1 MTYHIHPLG
10 DQGLC
15 INWGNTIDSKINSLV
30 LALTE
35 RLHQLQ
41 LPAVL
46 DLIPA
51 YSSLSI
57 LFDAR
62 RLLRESPHRQP
73 YDCMRKQVEQEI
85 QTITEVN
92 FSEGRSV
99 EIPVCYDH
107 SLAPD
112 LERIARQ
119 TKLDPAEI
127 IRLHSSRTYRVFML
141 GFLPG
146 FPYMGTVDGRIAAP
160 RLASPRQSVPAGS
173 VGIAGSQTGIYPLDA
188 PGGWNLI
195 GRTPLRL
202 FDPNGAEPALLRP
215 GDQVRFTPISLAT
228 FQKNNTAP

>member
-1 MTYHIHPLG
+1 MTYQIHPLG

-15 INWGNTIDSKINSLV
+15 ISWGNTIDIQINH
-30 LALTE
+30 LALALAE
-35 RLHQLQ
+35 HLQQLQ
-41 LPAVL
+41 LPGVL

-51 YSSLSI
+51 YSSLGV

-62 RLLRESPHRQP
+62 RLLREFPHQQP
-73 YDCMRKQVEQEI
+73 YDYMCKRVELEI
-85 QTITEVN
+85 QKIVEVD
-92 FSEGRSV
+92 FSKGRSV
-99 EIPVCYDH
+99 EIPVCYDP

-119 TKLDPAEI
+119 SKLDTTEI
-127 IRLHSSRTYRVFML
+127 IHLHSSRTYRVYML

-146 FPYMGTVDGRIAAP
+146 FPYMGTVDDRLATP

-202 FDPNGAEPALLRP
+202 FDPNIAEPALLRP
-215 GDQVRFTPISLAT
+215 GDQVRFTPISLAA
-228 FQKNNTAP
+228 FQKNIAAP

>member
-1 MTYHIHPLG
+1 MTYDIQPLG

-15 INWGNTIDSKINSLV
+15 ISWGNTIDVQVNALV
-30 LALTE
+30 LALTA
-35 RLHQLQ
+35 RLQQLQ

-51 YSSLSI
+51 YSSLCM

-62 RLLRESPHRQP
+62 RLLQDFPHQQP
-73 YDCMRKQVEQEI
+73 YDYMRKRVALEI
-85 QTITEVN
+85 QKITEVN
-92 FSEGRSV
+92 YSEGRSV
-99 EIPVCYDH
+99 EIPVCYDQ

-119 TKLDPAEI
+119 SKLDPAEI
-127 IRLHSSRTYRVFML
+127 IRLHSSRTYRVYML

-146 FPYMGTVDGRIAAP
+146 FPYMGTVDDRIATP
-160 RLASPRQSVPAGS
+160 RLASPRPLVPAGS

-202 FDPNGAEPALLRP
+202 FDPNKEEPALLRP

-228 FQKNNTAP
+228 FQKNKTAP

>member
-15 INWGNTIDSKINSLV
+15 ISWGNTIDIQINSLV
-30 LALTE
+30 LALAE
-35 RLHQLQ
+35 HLQQLQ
-41 LPAVL
+41 LPGVL

-57 LFDAR
+57 LFDVR
-62 RLLRESPHRQP
+62 RLLRESPQP
-73 YDCMRKQVEQEI
+73 YDYMRKWVELEI
-85 QTITEVN
+85 QKIAEIK

-99 EIPVCYDH
+99 EIPVCYDP

-119 TKLDPAEI
+119 SKLDTTEI
-127 IRLHSSRTYRVFML
+127 IHLHSSRTYRVYML

-146 FPYMGTVDGRIAAP
+146 FPYMGTVDDRLATP

-202 FDPNGAEPALLRP
+202 FDPNIAEPALLRP
-215 GDQVRFTPISLAT
+215 GDQVRFTPISLAA
-228 FQKNNTAP
+228 FQKNIAAP

>member
-1 MTYHIHPLG
+1 MTYQIQPLG

-15 INWGNTIDSKINSLV
+15 ISWGNTIDMRVNSLV
-30 LALTE
+30 LALNDH
-35 RLHQLQ
+35 LLQLQ
-41 LPAVL
+41 LPGML

-62 RLLRESPHRQP
+62 RMLREFPQQQP
-73 YDCMRKQVEQEI
+73 YDYMCKRVALEI
-85 QTITEVN
+85 QKITEVN
-92 FSEGRSV
+92 YSEGRLV
-99 EIPVCYDH
+99 EIPVCYDQ
-107 SLAPD
+107 SMAPD

-119 TKLDPAEI
+119 NKLDPAEI
-127 IRLHSSRTYRVFML
+127 IRLHSSRTYRVYML

-146 FPYMGTVDGRIAAP
+146 FPYMGAVDDRLATP
-160 RLASPRQSVPAGS
+160 RLASPRQLVPAGS

-202 FDPNGAEPALLRP
+202 FDPNRAEPALLRP
-215 GDQVRFTPISLAT
+215 GDQIRFTPISLAA
-228 FQKNNTAP
+228 FQKNIPAP